1 MAKILVVDDEFGIGE
16 LLRDVLSDE
25 GHEVELAINGRQGLD
40 RMAGTKPDL
49 IFLDFMMP
57 VLDGA
62 GVLRA
67 MAVEPAL
74 SQIPV
79 IVMSSLPEATIESRA
94 QGYTHYVRKPFRID
108 TIIRL
113 AATTLADGDGPAV
126 DGHG

>member
-25 GHEVELAINGRQGLD
+25 GHEVHLAINGRQGLD
-40 RMAGTKPDL
+40 LMKKEQPGL

-62 GVLRA
+62 GVLAA
-67 MAVEPAL
+67 MAAEPAL
-74 SQIPV
+74 SRIPV

-94 QGYTHYVRKPFRID
+94 KGYTRYIRKPFRID
-108 TIIRL
+108 TIISL
-113 AATTLADGDGPAV
+113 AATTLADGDHP
-126 DGHG
+126 DC